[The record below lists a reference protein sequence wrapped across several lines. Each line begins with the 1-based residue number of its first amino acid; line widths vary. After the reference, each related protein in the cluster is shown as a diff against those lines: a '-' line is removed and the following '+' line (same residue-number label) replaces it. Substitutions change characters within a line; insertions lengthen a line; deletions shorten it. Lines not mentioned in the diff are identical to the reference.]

1 MRSSNFHNISQQSL
15 NDSSED
21 DEDDLI
27 VFQFETKTIKIYY
40 SQLSKYSKFIRDKY
54 MFSDIGN
61 VLPDEIH
68 RMQNKY
74 NIISDNID
82 LFFQLLQDNFNL
94 SENQSL
100 SYIQYLDLLKI
111 SDYFQVKKLTKKLIK
126 YSKIHNFDVSF
137 IIEIIQYENA
147 KASDN
152 NNDRYEGEIKVNIE
166 MEDVLVAKIDEC
178 FQNDK
183 FKELP
188 IPFIYRIIEKS
199 SKNEMS
205 TDKLYDFIKESISR
219 FYLLFSFVSLESLSD
234 DRLDD
239 LFSIYESSKK
249 EYFTSLPCNLEFI
262 KKLRESERSLN
273 GQKKQVVEERNGLQE
288 KLDECEK
295 ENVQLKSD
303 IVKFRENES
312 KLQKKLSDSEQEKNQ
327 LQTKLTDV
335 EQMKNQMISNNDQL
349 KTEKGLLQKKL
360 NDSEQEK
367 SRLQKKLTDVEQEK
381 IVLKNKI
388 EEIEKCSIEG
398 AISAKVTNGCLIN
411 AEIKLAGN
419 QQMLDTSR
427 SKYIVS
433 TSNEK
438 EIGARAYEGG
448 EVIKSFNET
457 TKSFSRQSGTYY
469 VRALVV
475 DMRGSTRE
483 IVSNPVKVLVMTF
496 GYEGK
501 SREIVLEKGKYKL
514 EVWGAQG
521 GNSAG
526 RGTGSHA
533 IVPRGKGGLGGY
545 SVGQI
550 TLSEK
555 TKFFIYVGGEGKSAQ
570 SGDGM
575 DTSGSFPDGGGTKT
589 GHCSDYTSVPG
600 TGGGS
605 TSVRVKSDSLYS
617 RVIVAGG
624 GGGAG
629 GDGECTDHG
638 GFGGG
643 ASGGNSYACGSL
655 RDRGAGTQTGSTPGP
670 KGSGPEGVAGTF
682 GQGATGLYHTGR
694 DSGGGGGG
702 GWYGGGSGGYGGD
715 TNCASGGGGS
725 GWIFTKE
732 SFSAWKSGDSQK
744 AGRFELDSAFYLS
757 DARTV
762 PGNASFPDTSGSG
775 SETGHSGNGFAK
787 ITPL

>member
-21 DEDDLI
+21 DEDDLVI
-27 VFQFETKTIKIYY
+27 FQFETKTIKVYY

-54 MFSDIGN
+54 MFSEIGN

-68 RMQNKY
+68 RMQNQY

-111 SDYFQVKKLTKKLIK
+111 SEYLQVKKLTKKLIK
-126 YSKIHNFDVSF
+126 YSKIHNFDISF

-147 KASDN
+147 KASDSN
-152 NNDRYEGEIKVNIE
+152 NNRYEGEIKVNIE
-166 MEDVLVAKIDEC
+166 MEDVLVTKIDQC

-205 TDKLYDFIKESISR
+205 TDKLYDFIKESVSR

-262 KKLRESERSLN
+262 KKLRESEKRLN
-273 GQKKQVVEERNGLQE
+273 EQKKQVVEERNGLQE
-288 KLDECEK
+288 KLDKCEK
-295 ENVQLKSD
+295 ENEQLKSD

-312 KLQKKLSDSEQEKNQ
+312 KLQKKLCDS
-327 LQTKLTDV
+327 
-335 EQMKNQMISNNDQL
+335 
-349 KTEKGLLQKKL
+349 
-360 NDSEQEK
+360 
-367 SRLQKKLTDVEQEK
+367 EQEK

-388 EEIEKCSIEG
+388 EEIEKCPIEG
-398 AISAKVTNGCLIN
+398 AISAKVTNGCLID
-411 AEIKLAGN
+411 AEIRLVGN
-419 QQMLDTSR
+419 QLMLDTSR

-438 EIGARAYEGG
+438 EIGAGAYEGG

-457 TKSFSRQSGTYY
+457 TKSFSRQTGTYY

-475 DMRGSTRE
+475 SMRGSTRE

-496 GYEGK
+496 GYEGR

-526 RGTGSHA
+526 CGTGRYA
-533 IVPRGKGGLGGY
+533 NVPRGKGGLGGY

-570 SGDGM
+570 AGDGM
-575 DTSGSFPDGGGTKT
+575 DTAGSFPDGGGTKT
-589 GHCSDYTSVPG
+589 GHCDDYTSVPG

-605 TSVRVKSDSLYS
+605 TSIRAKSDSLYS

-670 KGSGPEGVAGTF
+670 KGSGTEGVAGTF
-682 GQGATGLYHTGR
+682 GQGATGLYRTGR

-702 GWYGGGSGGYGGD
+702 GWYGGGSGGYGGY
-715 TNCASGGGGS
+715 THCASGGGGS
-725 GWIFTKE
+725 GWIFTEE
-732 SFSAWKSGDSQK
+732 SFSAWKSGDSQN
-744 AGRFELDSAFYLS
+744 AGRFELDSSFYLS

-762 PGNASFPDTSGSG
+762 PGNALFPDTSGSG

-787 ITPL
+787 ITAI

>member
-21 DEDDLI
+21 DEDDLVI
-27 VFQFETKTIKIYY
+27 FQFETKTIKVYY

-68 RMQNKY
+68 RMQNQY

-111 SDYFQVKKLTKKLIK
+111 SDYMQVKKLTKKLIK
-126 YSKIHNFDVSF
+126 YSKIHNFDISF

-152 NNDRYEGEIKVNIE
+152 NNNRYEGEIKVNIE
-166 MEDVLVAKIDEC
+166 MEDVLVTKIDEC
-178 FQNDK
+178 LQNDK

-205 TDKLYDFIKESISR
+205 TDKLYDFIKESVSR

-262 KKLRESERSLN
+262 KKLRESEKRLN
-273 GQKKQVVEERNGLQE
+273 EQKKQVVEERNGLQE

-295 ENVQLKSD
+295 ENEQLKSD

-312 KLQKKLSDSEQEKNQ
+312 KLQKKLCDSEQEKNQ
-327 LQTKLTDV
+327 LQTKLADV
-335 EQMKNQMISNNDQL
+335 EKMKNQMISNNDQL
-349 KTEKGLLQKKL
+349 KTEKDLLQKKL
-360 NDSEQEK
+360 SNS
-367 SRLQKKLTDVEQEK
+367 EQEK

-388 EEIEKCSIEG
+388 EEIEKCPIEG
-398 AISAKVTNGCLIN
+398 AISAKVTNGCLID
-411 AEIKLAGN
+411 AEIRLVGN
-419 QQMLDTSR
+419 QLMLDTSR

-438 EIGARAYEGG
+438 EIGAGAYEGG

-457 TKSFSRQSGTYY
+457 TKSFSRQPGTYY

-475 DMRGSTRE
+475 NMRGITRE

-496 GYEGK
+496 GYEGR

-526 RGTGSHA
+526 CGTGRHA
-533 IVPRGKGGLGGY
+533 NVPRGKGGLGGY

-570 SGDGM
+570 AGDGM
-575 DTSGSFPDGGGTKT
+575 DTAGSFPDGGGTKT
-589 GHCSDYTSVPG
+589 GHCSYDSTSVPG

-605 TSVRVKSDSLYS
+605 TSIRAKSDSLYS

-629 GDGECTDHG
+629 GDNYCTDHG

-643 ASGGNSYACGSL
+643 ASGGNSYAIGSL

-670 KGSGPEGVAGTF
+670 IGSGSEGVAGTF
-682 GQGATGLYHTGR
+682 GQGATGLYRTGC

-725 GWIFTKE
+725 GWIFTEE
-732 SFSAWKSGDSQK
+732 SFSAWKSGDSQN
-744 AGRFELDSAFYLS
+744 AGRFELDSSFYLS

-762 PGNASFPDTSGSG
+762 PGNALFPDTSGSG

-787 ITPL
+787 ITAI